1 MSEIKIKRRVRS
13 FPITLHST
21 TSLAT
26 TLRMEDY
33 AGGALSLPAFSQA
46 ATTASDLRVFGSES
60 DTGTFRRVYGADGE
74 AADIK
79 LSPSS
84 TEARIY
90 NLPDAAFAVPYV
102 KILSG
107 GTTST
112 GTSGVVMF
120 KS

>member
-1 MSEIKIKRRVRS
+1 MSSINITRRVRT

-26 TLRMEDY
+26 TLPMGEY
-33 AGGALSLPAFSQA
+33 AGAAMSIGTISENSQN
-46 ATTASDLRVFGSES
+46 LQLFGCDTES
-60 DTGTFRRVYGADGE
+60 GTFRRIYGSDGS
-74 AADIK
+74 AADIT

-90 NLPDAAFAVPYV
+90 NLPDAAFAVPFV
-102 KILSG
+102 KIVSG
-107 GTTST
+107 GTNST
-112 GTSGVVMF
+112 GTQAVVMF

>member
-33 AGGALSLPAFSQA
+33 AGAAVSFGTLS
-46 ATTASDLRVFGSES
+46 TNASNLQVFGS
-60 DTGTFRRVYGADGE
+60 DTDAGTFRRIYGADGA
-74 AADIK
+74 AADIT

-107 GTTST
+107 GTNST